1 MKKVKNKAYVI
12 IGLIITICII
22 LSGCSGKGDDAY
34 RGEQSQL
41 AVERIF
47 DKIKTAY
54 GDDYLPDSEIDT
66 EHLKEEFK
74 LDKDLIEDQKGELP
88 AIGFHPDRL
97 LVVKAKKDKGK
108 EVETQLK
115 EARQS
120 KIDDSM
126 MYPVNAPKINAAKVV
141 RRGDYVAFIL
151 LGANNEDVDA
161 PEKEQAEFAV
171 AQTQRG
177 VDAFEE
183 MFR

>member
-1 MKKVKNKAYVI
+1 MGKRKKQLIAI
-12 IGLIITICII
+12 LLFIITFCIFF
-22 LSGCSGKGDDAY
+22 SGCGKGDDAY

-54 GDDYLPDSEIDT
+54 GEDYLPDTEIDT

-74 LDKDLIEDQKGELP
+74 LDKELIEDQKGELP
-88 AIGFHPDRL
+88 AIGFRPDRL
-97 LVVKAKKDKGK
+97 LVVKAKEGKGE
-108 EVETQLK
+108 EVEKQLN
-115 EARQS
+115 EVRQE
-120 KIDDSM
+120 KINDSM
-126 MYPVNAPKINAAKVV
+126 MYPVNAAKINAAKVV

-151 LGANNEDVDA
+151 LGATDENVDA
-161 PEKEQAEFAV
+161 PEKQQAEFAA

-183 MFR
+183 AFR